1 MAQRPSASDIT
12 RAFAD
17 WLVDPSAPVREALG
31 VLQKRL
37 PNNSL
42 LFGLYTPND
51 QSWSGW
57 LSDHKSL
64 ASPTS
69 LETEPG
75 WHASDGQGSDCY
87 FVTYVS
93 PAPSGH
99 LAALSLQSATQPDLK
114 DDDRI
119 LLEMACPALAAR
131 YLSLSSTTPDPLA
144 LSEAL
149 DAMDD
154 GFIVYDNNEK
164 IVAFNNRHKELFPSF
179 SEAIEIGATY
189 ESLLRQQQV
198 NSELEV
204 AKQGGEDWIRTKK
217 EQLKID
223 RYQTE
228 QKFVG
233 GKDIRLTHYRTKSGN
248 TVAIRS
254 DITELVEARH
264 KAQQNEAWLRA
275 LLEGAP
281 IPLLISVDGVYRYA
295 NSFAHELLDVP
306 EGELVGMETSR
317 FYFNLGDRQA
327 LLNVLDQEGIVSG
340 MKMDIRTLNGKR
352 KTITSS
358 NTRIVYRGE
367 DAIFASVLDI
377 TEAENTRL
385 ALKRS
390 EKQNRDLLELVPDA
404 LVVQANGRIV
414 FVNNSAVRIFKA
426 DSKQAMIGT
435 ASIDIIQEDE
445 RSRIMELRHEVME
458 ADNPTV
464 VMTRHRR
471 FDGNSFH
478 SEMYSKSVMWN
489 GILGTMNIIKDMS
502 KRRSYEA
509 TLIQKEKEMSL
520 AQEIG
525 HFGHWR
531 IRLEDL
537 SAVWSEE
544 LYRIHGLDPLKDHID
559 MERAVRFVD
568 RQDRQSLIDSVYR
581 TADTQQPETF
591 TVRIHLE
598 TGDIRTMSGTMRPE
612 FDEDG
617 NVVSVF
623 GVSQDITERLVLEE
637 KLRQSQKME
646 AIGQLTGGVA
656 HDFNNLLAVIQGNT
670 ELLLDLTKDL
680 SFREREQLNA
690 IMRASHRG
698 AMLTRSMLAF
708 SRKQELRPAVTCL
721 EIQVTNMI
729 DMLTRTLGETIEVRS
744 FSDPDLWPCIAD
756 PGQVESAILN
766 LALNA
771 RDAMPD
777 GGSLTIECSN
787 TYLDEATVTPHEG
800 LKAGNYVMLSV
811 SDTGTGI
818 SDKDI
823 EHVFEPFYTTKE
835 VGKGTGLGLSMVYG
849 FAKQS
854 EGHITIQSN
863 PGKGTTVHIYLP
875 QSEGLVSQ
883 PPQEGREQSIDSCHI
898 LIVEDDTAMRELS
911 VSLLQTMGATV
922 WDAGKG
928 SDALAIL
935 AENGDDIDLL
945 LTDVMLP
952 GGMNGPAIAEEALKL
967 YPNLKVLYM
976 SGYTR
981 DALEGG
987 AEEDIQLLQ
996 KPFKRSDLA
1005 SKITLALQNEP

>member
-1 MAQRPSASDIT
+1 MARRPSASDIT

-17 WLVDPSAPVREALG
+17 WLADPSALVREALEI
-31 VLQKRL
+31 LQKRL

-42 LFGLYTPND
+42 FFGLYMPDD
-51 QSWSGW
+51 QAWSGW
-57 LSDHKSL
+57 ISGEEIHVPPP
-64 ASPTS
+64 SPD
-69 LETEPG
+69 TEPG
-75 WHASDGQGSDCY
+75 WHQCNGQSPDS
-87 FVTYVS
+87 FFLTYIS
-93 PAPSGH
+93 PALSGRF
-99 LAALSLQSATQPDLK
+99 AALSIQSITRSDLTNE
-114 DDDRI
+114 DRI
-119 LLEMACPALAAR
+119 LLEMACPGLAAR
-131 YLSLSSTTPDPLA
+131 YLSLSSTTPDPTA

-154 GFIVYDNNEK
+154 GFVVYDSNEK
-164 IVAFNNRHKELFPSF
+164 VVAFNNRHKELFPSF
-179 SEAIEIGATY
+179 SDAIEVGVSY
-189 ESLLRQQQV
+189 EALLRLQQV

-223 RYQTE
+223 RFQTV
-228 QKFVG
+228 QKFVS

-264 KAQQNEAWLRA
+264 KAQQNEAWLSA

-281 IPLLISVDGVYRYA
+281 IPLLISVGGIYRYA
-295 NSFAHELLDVP
+295 NSFAHELFDVP
-306 EGELVGMETSR
+306 EGELVGMETAR
-317 FYFNLGDRQA
+317 FYFDLGDRQT
-327 LLNVLDQEGIVSG
+327 LLDLLDQEGIVSG
-340 MKMDIRTLNGKR
+340 MKMDIRTLTGKR

-358 NTRIVYRGE
+358 NTRIIYRGE
-367 DAIFASVLDI
+367 NAIFASVLDI
-377 TEAENTRL
+377 TDAENTRL

-426 DSKQAMIGT
+426 NNKQSMIGT

-445 RSRIMELRHEVME
+445 RPRILELRQEIMDV
-458 ADNPTV
+458 DNPTV
-464 VMTRHRR
+464 IMTRHRR

-478 SEMYSKSVMWN
+478 SEMYSKSVTWN
-489 GILGTMNIIKDMS
+489 GVLGTMNIIKDMS

-537 SAVWSEE
+537 SVIWSEE
-544 LYRIHGLDPLKDHID
+544 LYRIHGLDPLKDRIEMD
-559 MERAVRFVD
+559 RAVRFVD
-568 RQDRQSLIDSVYR
+568 KQDRQPMIDAVYR
-581 TADTQQPETF
+581 TADTQLPQSF
-591 TVRIHLE
+591 TIRIYLDNGM
-598 TGDIRTMSGTMRPE
+598 TRTLSGTMRPE
-612 FDEDG
+612 FDEEG

-623 GVSQDITERLVLEE
+623 GVSQDITERLVLED

-670 ELLLDLTKDL
+670 ELLLDLTDHL
-680 SFREREQLNA
+680 SDKEREQLNA

-708 SRKQELRPAVTCL
+708 SRKQELRPVVTRL
-721 EIQVTNMI
+721 EKQVTSMI

-744 FSDPDLWPCIAD
+744 SYDPDLWPCIAD
-756 PGQVESAILN
+756 PGQVESALLN

-777 GGSLTIECSN
+777 GGTLSIECSN
-787 TYLDEATVTPHEG
+787 IYLDETTVAPHED
-800 LKAGNYVMLSV
+800 LKTGNYVMLSV

-818 SDKDI
+818 SKKDI

-875 QSEGLVSQ
+875 QSEML
-883 PPQEGREQSIDSCHI
+883 PPQLPREGREQGISSCHI

-922 WDAGKG
+922 REAGTG

-935 AENGDDIDLL
+935 KENGDDIDLL
-945 LTDVMLP
+945 LSDVMLP
-952 GGMNGPAIAEEALKL
+952 GRMNGPDIAKKALKL
-967 YPNLKVLYM
+967 YPKLKVLYM
-976 SGYTR
+976 SGNTK
-981 DALEGG
+981 DALEVG
-987 AEEDIQLLQ
+987 AGEDTQLLQ
-996 KPFKRSDLA
+996 KPFRRSELA
-1005 SKITLALQNEP
+1005 SKITLALLNES